1 MSKNNMDSWIT
12 IEVSI
17 KFKDYLLENN
27 TEQMNEFLED
37 TKISIGESL
46 GINVDNVKINM
57 VKQEQPLWV
66 DDVDF
71 EEKAEA

>member
-1 MSKNNMDSWIT
+1 MNSWIT

-37 TKISIGESL
+37 TKTSIGESL

-57 VKQEQPLWV
+57 VKQEQPLWL

>member
-1 MSKNNMDSWIT
+1 MNSWIT

-27 TEQMNEFLED
+27 TEQMNEFLEN
-37 TKISIGESL
+37 TKTSIGESL
-46 GINVDNVKINM
+46 GINIDNVKINM
-57 VKQEQPLWV
+57 VKQEQPLWL
-66 DDVDF
+66 DDIDL

>member
-1 MSKNNMDSWIT
+1 MNSWIT

-27 TEQMNEFLED
+27 TEQMNEFLEN
-37 TKISIGESL
+37 TKTSIGESL

-57 VKQEQPLWV
+57 VKQEQPLWL
-66 DDVDF
+66 DDIDL

>member
-1 MSKNNMDSWIT
+1 MSKKDMNSWIT

-27 TEQMNEFLED
+27 TEQMNEFLEN
-37 TKISIGESL
+37 TKTSIGESL
-46 GINVDNVKINM
+46 GINIDNVKINM
-57 VKQEQPLWV
+57 VKQEQPLWL
-66 DDVDF
+66 DDIDL

>member
-1 MSKNNMDSWIT
+1 MSKKDMNSWIT

-27 TEQMNEFLED
+27 TEQMNEFLEN
-37 TKISIGESL
+37 TKTSIGESL

-57 VKQEQPLWV
+57 VKQEQPLWL
-66 DDVDF
+66 DDIDL

>member
-1 MSKNNMDSWIT
+1 MDSWIT